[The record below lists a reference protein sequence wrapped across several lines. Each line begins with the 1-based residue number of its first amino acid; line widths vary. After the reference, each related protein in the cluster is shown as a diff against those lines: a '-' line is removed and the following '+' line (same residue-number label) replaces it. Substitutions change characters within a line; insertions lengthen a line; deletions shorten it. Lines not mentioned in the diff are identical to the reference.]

1 MRHLTETFL
10 NSTRSSSLYCVW
22 VPVHNHT
29 GDRLVA
35 IWIDPAMTA
44 FKSSA
49 PETSNGMGGAATNFA
64 GHQEEEVHLSAGEH
78 VTSILPPHS

>member
-1 MRHLTETFL
+1 MRNFNEILL
-10 NSTRSSSLYCVW
+10 NPTRNSNLYCVW
-22 VPVHNHT
+22 VPVHDDA

-44 FKSSA
+44 FQSFA
-49 PETSNGMGGAATNFA
+49 PEISNGIDGAAAHFA
-64 GHQEEEVHLSAGEH
+64 GHQEEDVHLSAGEH

>member
-1 MRHLTETFL
+1 MRNFNENLFNFTGSP
-10 NSTRSSSLYCVW
+10 NLYCVW
-22 VPVHNHT
+22 VPVHDHA

-44 FKSSA
+44 FKSWA
-49 PETSNGMGGAATNFA
+49 PETWNGMDGAATHFA
-64 GHQEEEVHLSAGEH
+64 GHQEEVVHLSAGEH